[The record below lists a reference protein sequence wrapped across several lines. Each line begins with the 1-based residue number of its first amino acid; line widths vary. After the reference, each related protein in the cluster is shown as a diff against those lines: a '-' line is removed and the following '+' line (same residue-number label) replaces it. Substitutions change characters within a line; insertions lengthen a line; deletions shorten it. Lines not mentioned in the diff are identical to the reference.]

1 MPEIDITVKGT
12 GAVSKMLQEIGDRGL
27 DPRPAFD
34 QATVY
39 MVAAE
44 KRRFDALGRVKAG
57 TEESK
62 AHDSDPRV
70 RANAPRAGVAT
81 GELREFMATK
91 GSKAQPAK
99 MTKNELIFGVPR
111 KHRLSIRAVSLVK
124 SGHNPLISREVA
136 RRWVTKALTE
146 YLAGD
151 LGPLKS
157 ARWWRR

>member
-1 MPEIDITVKGT
+1 MPEIDITAKGT
-12 GAVSKMLQEIGDRGL
+12 SAASKMLRELGERGL

-44 KRRFDALGRVKAG
+44 QRKFAALGRVKAG
-57 TEESK
+57 TQKSK

-70 RANAPRAGVAT
+70 RANAPKAGVAT
-81 GELREFMATK
+81 GDLREFMATK
-91 GSKAQPAK
+91 GPKAQPAK
-99 MTKNELIFGVPR
+99 MNKREMIFGVPR
-111 KHRLSIRAVSLVK
+111 KHRLSVRAVSLVK